1 MPTRKPRPQV
11 TPGNE
16 TLATPTLLRGS
27 NLDQFASTEN
37 LGLVELS
44 AAIGMNT
51 SALYQLKNKDLPL
64 KTPLAILLRL
74 YASFPKTIPRMWTPT
89 FIEFYLLVRKAA
101 PDFQEYSVGPLL
113 GIDKNSIYR
122 IRQEGFDECKD
133 ATKILVLLIYRL
145 LTENLKNW
153 GVIKDIVELEAKSR
167 GLDPELIWKKGSW
180 KQESK
185 KPTSKPRS
193 PTRTPQP
200 KESVTKPIIWES

>member
-1 MPTRKPRPQV
+1 MPIRKLRSKV
-11 TPGNE
+11 TAGNE

-51 SALYQLKNKDLPL
+51 SAMYQLKNKDLPL

-74 YASFPKTIPRMWTPT
+74 YAAFPETIPRMWTPSFT
-89 FIEFYLLVRKAA
+89 EFYNLIRKAV

-145 LTENLKNW
+145 LTEDLKNW
-153 GVIKDIVELEAKSR
+153 SVIKEIVELEAKAR
-167 GLDPELIWKKGSW
+167 NLDPELIWKKGSW
-180 KQESK
+180 NSSDKKKTATKQAP
-185 KPTSKPRS
+185 KPEAT
-193 PTRTPQP
+193 
-200 KESVTKPIIWES
+200 KEQATIPITWTT